1 LAKPKLIYDGTCNL
15 CTSAV
20 RVLHVLDQKQ
30 QIEYV
35 PSQELDVS
43 VRDQH
48 NLTDIVLQ
56 GGMHIIT
63 EEGRLVSGALAL
75 SEVCRLTSPIGFI
88 CDVLAVPEFQR
99 LYGWIASHRY
109 RLFGCK
115 NSCYAVDK
123 VAL

>member
-1 LAKPKLIYDGTCNL
+1 MCNL

-20 RVLHVLDQKQ
+20 RVLRVLDQKQ

-35 PSQELDVS
+35 PSQELGVS
-43 VRDQH
+43 LRNQYT
-48 NLTDIVLQ
+48 LTDVVLQ

-75 SEVCRLTSPIGFI
+75 SEVCRLLSPIGFI
-88 CDVLAVPEFQR
+88 CDILAVPEFQR

-109 RLFGCK
+109 RLFGCRDA
-115 NSCYAVDK
+115 CFVADK
-123 VAL
+123 VIL